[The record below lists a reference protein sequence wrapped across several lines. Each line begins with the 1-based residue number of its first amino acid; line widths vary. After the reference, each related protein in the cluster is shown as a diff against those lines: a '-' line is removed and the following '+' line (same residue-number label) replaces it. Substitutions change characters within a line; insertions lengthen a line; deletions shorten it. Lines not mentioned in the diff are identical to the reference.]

1 MSLENKVTSTVHRS
15 LLTAMTKIDMNISY
29 NDQKNIFDLPNEI
42 LFIIFNKLNMVDIL
56 YSLVDVCQRFNEIVL
71 NPFYIRNLDMT
82 TVTMKS
88 CFQFMYSIDN
98 QVLNKI
104 CQNILPR
111 IYQQVNELTLE
122 QSSVERVFGTINYP
136 ELYLLSLR
144 DNTILRRLLT
154 EQITCLQ
161 IDVMN
166 MTTPSLSRNLSTI
179 FILILSLCKRLTE
192 LNFCE
197 SSHRLT
203 SCTFDLSTNFMSTTL
218 TTLEITAETFND
230 FLYLLDERL
239 NCLSTLKIHVD
250 EITPTSGTID
260 KTVSIIVRYYVS
272 KK

>member
-1 MSLENKVTSTVHRS
+1 
-15 LLTAMTKIDMNISY
+15 
-29 NDQKNIFDLPNEI
+29 
-42 LFIIFNKLNMVDIL
+42 MVDVL

-104 CQNILPR
+104 CESILPR

-136 ELYLLSLR
+136 ELYSLSLR
-144 DNTILRRLLT
+144 GCREDFLVKYLTDNTILRQLLT

-161 IDVMN
+161 IDIMN
-166 MTTPSLSRNLSTI
+166 MTTPPLPRTLSTI
-179 FILILSLCKRLTE
+179 FTLILSLCKRLTE

-203 SCTFDLSTNFMSTTL
+203 SCTFDLSTNFMSSTL
-218 TTLEITAETFND
+218 TTLEITVETFND

-239 NCLSTLKIHVD
+239 KCLSTLKIHVD
-250 EITPTSGTID
+250 EIAPTPGTID
-260 KTVSIIVRYYVS
+260 NTVSIIVS
-272 KK
+272 